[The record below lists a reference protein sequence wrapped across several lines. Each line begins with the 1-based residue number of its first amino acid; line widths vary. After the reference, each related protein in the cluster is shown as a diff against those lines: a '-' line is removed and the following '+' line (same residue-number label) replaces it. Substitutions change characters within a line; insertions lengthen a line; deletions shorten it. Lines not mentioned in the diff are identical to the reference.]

1 MLRNTIKWEHNSIEV
16 LGVYMYF
23 YIKPINH
30 HTYYN
35 REALALVK
43 NLQSLG
49 VGATGN
55 LGIDRAN
62 LQKAEYEKL
71 KQTLSPSQEQNIQNA
86 KVSFDSIMQDS
97 STQVQQTN
105 IEAIQ
110 KNVSMQNSNEITN
123 AAKEKIG
130 ATQLAELNKYI
141 LGFAA

>member
-1 MLRNTIKWEHNSIEV
+1 
-16 LGVYMYF
+16 MYF

-71 KQTLSPSQEQNIQNA
+71 QKTLSPSNEQNIQNA
-86 KVSFDSIMQDS
+86 KISFNTIMQDGVQIQTLDQ
-97 STQVQQTN
+97 TQQPLKVEQN
-105 IEAIQ
+105 I
-110 KNVSMQNSNEITN
+110 SEISN

-130 ATQLAELNKYI
+130 ATQLAEINKKM
-141 LGFAA
+141 LGIAA